1 MEELEGLETVELTPF
16 SHKDIEKMSK
26 HLIWDLLQMND
37 TKFDECPKSVRN
49 KVSVIA
55 TMFLYNKGICQ
66 GAGKDY
72 YDDYFTKDFNSNV
85 EQLSFFDKKVLNQ
98 NDEINQNN
106 VEEWLNTSPRETIT
120 DKLDF

>member
-16 SHKDIEKMSK
+16 SHKDIDKISK
-26 HLIWDLLQMND
+26 HLIWDLLQMD
-37 TKFDECPKSVRN
+37 DEKFDEVPKRIRN
-49 KVSVIA
+49 KVNILA
-55 TMFLYNKGICQ
+55 GMFLNNDICQ
-66 GAGKDY
+66 GTGKDY

-98 NDEINQNN
+98 NDEIKHYDI
-106 VEEWLNTSPRETIT
+106 EEWLNTSPRKTIT

>member
-1 MEELEGLETVELTPF
+1 
-16 SHKDIEKMSK
+16 
-26 HLIWDLLQMND
+26 MND
-37 TKFDECPKSVRN
+37 TKFEECPKSVRN
-49 KVSVIA
+49 KVNILA
-55 TMFLYNKGICQ
+55 GMFLINDICQ

-98 NDEINQNN
+98 NDEIKHYDI
-106 VEEWLNTSPRETIT
+106 EKWLNTSPRKTIT

>member
-16 SHKDIEKMSK
+16 SHKDIDKISK
-26 HLIWDLLQMND
+26 HLIWDLLQMD
-37 TKFDECPKSVRN
+37 DEKFDEVPKRIRN
-49 KVSVIA
+49 KVNILA
-55 TMFLYNKGICQ
+55 GMFLNNDICQ
-66 GAGKDY
+66 GTGKDY